1 MNKDQFLEKE
11 YANISTVY
19 VLAQQQLLSIGNA
32 NLPEPNFRKL
42 SNVAMSYDCGQR
54 KT

>member
-1 MNKDQFLEKE
+1 MNKDQFLERE
-11 YANISTVY
+11 YASISTVY
-19 VLAQQQLLSIGNA
+19 ILALQQLLSIGNA

-42 SNVAMSYDCGQR
+42 SNMAMGYDCGQR